1 MENFDSFLVSLL
13 EILSQLTG
21 VVIGPV
27 VVKLVADQENCLPPH
42 VGQDLQRVKKKK
54 GLQLKIGAIVLKC
67 E

>member
-21 VVIGPV
+21 MVIGSV

-42 VGQDLQRVKKKK
+42 VGQDLQRVKKKR
-54 GLQLKIGAIVLKC
+54 IVT
-67 E
+67 